1 MAKRDPEKTRRL
13 RTAVRYLVDKGH
25 LVKGDQATLARHFHV
40 SRQRV
45 HQIVREE
52 RERGGSGGPSV
63 EGA

>member
-13 RTAVRYLVDKGH
+13 RTAVRYLVEQGNLAKGN
-25 LVKGDQATLARHFHV
+25 QATLARHFHV

-52 RERGGSGGPSV
+52 RDRLGLNSPTT

>member
-1 MAKRDPEKTRRL
+1 
-13 RTAVRYLVDKGH
+13 
-25 LVKGDQATLARHFHV
+25 V

-52 RERGGSGGPSV
+52 RDRLGRATAS

>member
-1 MAKRDPEKTRRL
+1 MAKRDAEKTRRL
-13 RTAVRYLVDKGH
+13 RTAVRYQVEQGNLAKGN
-25 LVKGDQATLARHFHV
+25 QATLARHIQV

-52 RERGGSGGPSV
+52 RDRLGITATA